1 MFLTQILQKFKVK
14 PISALQQTELD
25 KKYCEKA
32 LLSIENN
39 KFLESEREFIQKKK
53 ETIIIQL
60 EDLKEE
66 FPELFL

>member
-1 MFLTQILQKFKVK
+1 VK
-14 PISALQQTELD
+14 PISTLQQAELD
-25 KKYCEKA
+25 KKYCEKV

-39 KFLESEREFIQKKK
+39 KFLDSEREFVQKKK

-60 EDLKEE
+60 EELKEE

>member
-1 MFLTQILQKFKVK
+1 VK
-14 PISALQQTELD
+14 PISALQQAELD

-60 EDLKEE
+60 EELKEE